1 MAPGPRS
8 VAELEIL
15 EAFGDRKT
23 LAGGHLGSPF
33 ADRLL
38 QLGPVADLALVFAEG
53 LDLEVDRVADVHPGF
68 RIVRAGEVD
77 LLDLMRFWTFVE
89 QLGTYQPRILAWNYC

>member
-1 MAPGPRS
+1 MARGPKS

-53 LDLEVDRVADVHPGF
+53 LDLEVDRVADVHPGI

-77 LLDLMRFWTFVE
+77 LLDLMRLDRKSTRLNSSHLVISYAVF
-89 QLGTYQPRILAWNYC
+89 C